1 MTTSKNLSVSIIG
14 TKGYPYVY
22 GGYETLIK
30 ELSERLI
37 KLNCEVTVY
46 CHRGLFSERPKSVNG
61 INLVYIPG
69 PESKAL
75 SQLVHSFLSMV
86 HACFSKTDVILV
98 VNPANGPMGL
108 ISKLF
113 RKPTAINMDGLEWLR
128 PKWKGFPALYYRF
141 AVRSA
146 LVFYDALIND
156 AEAMRQIYLKK
167 FKKDSTVIAY
177 GGNLQFSSN
186 PELIK
191 TWDLLEREYYLIV
204 GRLIPDNNADIL
216 IKGFL
221 ASKSKRKLVV
231 VGDVFYKDTYADS
244 LKSLKDDRL
253 IFTGYVYDS
262 QTLAELYHNCYAYLH
277 GHEFGGTNPTM
288 IKAMAYGTAII
299 ALNTVF
305 NKEMLSED
313 LHGLYFEKNKD
324 SACQLIEY
332 AENNENKII
341 ALRKTSQQGIT
352 RRYNWDYITQQYLNL
367 FYKLKAMKS

>member
-1 MTTSKNLSVSIIG
+1 MKKSKNLSVSIIG

-30 ELSERLI
+30 ELGERLI

-46 CHRGLFSERPKSVNG
+46 CHRGLFQEKPKSVNG
-61 INLVYIPG
+61 ISLVYIPG
-69 PESKAL
+69 PDSKAL
-75 SQLVHSFLSMV
+75 SQLVHSFLSMI

-108 ISKLF
+108 ISKIF
-113 RKPTAINMDGLEWLR
+113 RKPTTINMDGLEWLR

-146 LVFYDALIND
+146 LVFYDTLIND

-177 GGNLQFSSN
+177 GGNLQFSSQ

-191 TWDLLEREYYLIV
+191 KWDLEEHQYYLIV

-221 ASKSKRKLVV
+221 ASQSKRKLVI
-231 VGDVFYKDTYADS
+231 VGDVFYKDDYADS
-244 LKSLKDDRL
+244 LKAIKDDRL

-305 NKEMLSED
+305 NKEMLSD
-313 LHGLYFEKNKD
+313 GLHGLYFEKNEE
-324 SACQLIEY
+324 SVCERIEY
-332 AENNENKII
+332 AEKKEIRI
-341 ALRKTSQQGIT
+341 ARLRETSQKGIT
-352 RRYNWDYITQQYLNL
+352 NRYNWDYISQQYLNIFKNL
-367 FYKLKAMKS
+367 VSKKH

>member
-1 MTTSKNLSVSIIG
+1 MKKSKNLSVSIIG

-30 ELSERLI
+30 ELSERLV

-46 CHRGLFSERPKSVNG
+46 CHRGLFKEKPQSVNG
-61 INLVYIPG
+61 ISLVYIPG
-69 PESKAL
+69 PDSKAL
-75 SQLVHSFLSMV
+75 SQLVHSFLSMI

-108 ISKLF
+108 ISKIF

-128 PKWKGFPALYYRF
+128 PKWKGFPALYYRL
-141 AVRSA
+141 AVRTA
-146 LVFYDALIND
+146 LVFYDTLIND

-177 GGNLQFSSN
+177 GGNLQFSSQ

-191 TWDLLEREYYLIV
+191 KWNLEEHQYYLIV

-216 IKGFL
+216 INGFL
-221 ASKSKRKLVV
+221 ASESKRKLVI
-231 VGDVFYKDTYADS
+231 VGDVFYKDEYADS
-244 LKSLKDDRL
+244 LKALKDDRL
-253 IFTGYVYDS
+253 IFTSYVYDS

-305 NKEMLSED
+305 NKEMLSDD
-313 LHGLYFEKNKD
+313 LHGLYFEKNEE
-324 SACQLIEY
+324 SVCERIEY
-332 AENNENKII
+332 AEKSETEIV
-341 ALRKTSQQGIT
+341 ALREISQKGIT
-352 RRYNWDYITQQYLNL
+352 NRYNWDYITQQYLNL
-367 FYKLKAMKS
+367 FKKLVSKKF